1 MPKNNEIHKMN
12 RLIEKLEKQRAGEI
26 SFLKELIT
34 KDNLTINRIR
44 KMADKRLGV
53 IMKNGK

>member
-12 RLIEKLEKQRAGEI
+12 RLIERLEKQRAGEI

-53 IMKNGK
+53 ITKNGK